1 LNNEDWCVDIKKI
14 FSNGHSNA
22 RRMLILIFV
31 ASSLILIDTT
41 TQWLKPIRTWFS
53 GNITPVYSLA
63 LFPNWADELISDIS
77 SSSSLKEKNKLQN
90 IELLILKA
98 RLQKMAE
105 LSAENLRLRN
115 LLYAS
120 ELLKNNVLVAELIGL
135 SPDPLSHTILINRG
149 KDYGVIKGQAIL
161 DSEGLMGQVIEVY
174 KSSSKVLLISD
185 SLHAMPVKISR
196 NGVRFVAEGSGNFRN
211 LTLRYVSPSSD
222 IIVGDLLVSSG
233 LGKRYPAG
241 YPVGW
246 VTSINPIKGGS
257 YLNVNVKPTAQL
269 DRSRYLLLVTQSIEK
284 FKVGQDEK

>member
-1 LNNEDWCVDIKKI
+1 
-14 FSNGHSNA
+14 
-22 RRMLILIFV
+22 MLILIFV
-31 ASSLILIDTT
+31 ASFLLLIDAT
-41 TQWLKPIRTWFS
+41 TQWLKPVRVWFS
-53 GNITPVYSLA
+53 GTVTPVYSLA
-63 LFPNWADELISDIS
+63 LFPNWADELIDDIF

-105 LSAENLRLRN
+105 LSSENLRLRN
-115 LLYAS
+115 LLHAS
-120 ELLKNNVLVAELIGL
+120 ELLQNNVLVAELIGQSL
-135 SPDPLSHTILINRG
+135 DPLSHTILINRG
-149 KDYGVIKGQAIL
+149 EDYGVFKGQAIL

-174 KSSSKVLLISD
+174 KSSSKALLISD

-196 NGVRFVAEGSGNFRN
+196 NGMRFVAEGNGNFRN
-211 LTLRYVSPSSD
+211 LTLRYVSPSSE

-246 VTSINPIKGGS
+246 ITSINPIKGS
-257 YLNVNVKPTAQL
+257 PYLNVNVKPTAQL
-269 DRSRYLLLVTQSIEK
+269 DRSRYLLLVSQSIEK